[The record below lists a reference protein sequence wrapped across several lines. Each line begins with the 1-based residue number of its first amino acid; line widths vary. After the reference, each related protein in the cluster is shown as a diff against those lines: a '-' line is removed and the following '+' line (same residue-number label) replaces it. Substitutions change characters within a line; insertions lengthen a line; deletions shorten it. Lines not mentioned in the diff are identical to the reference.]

1 VWEEVIDFKSVGVGD
16 IRRGKREIY
25 VQEEEY
31 CKGEI
36 IVDRYLHAPLS
47 RRGGMPSVF
56 QVLNGDLRDDGV

>member
-1 VWEEVIDFKSVGVGD
+1 MEGVIGCRTVGIRE

-36 IVDRYLHAPLS
+36 IVDWYLHAPLA
-47 RRGGMPSVF
+47 RRGRDAVSF
-56 QVLNGDLRDDGV
+56 QVLHGDLQDK